1 MTAVP
6 SALALGR
13 IRPPQPNVDSD
24 IELDR
29 NSNLSLEVTLVAFGT
44 LQSVTDAAH
53 APLNRLDL

>member
-29 NSNLSLEVTLVAFGT
+29 NSNLSLEVTRWHLAHCSLLRT
-44 LQSVTDAAH
+44 LLT
-53 APLNRLDL
+53 RL